1 MSKKNKS
8 KKQANR
14 RRLVEQAKHLQPK
27 QGWVMNRVNDSVRAL
42 NGLSSRAAQLGIS
55 ATEAATF
62 CMACKH
68 SASAGQVAKLLD
80 MAREMFTDENGKSCD
95 VVGSRAL
102 VYAGLA
108 LWFAPGLAVTEDV
121 LRGVDEL
128 IGLVGTERLAQ
139 KKHEQVGPAPT
150 TAES

>member
-1 MSKKNKS
+1 MAKNKS

-14 RRLVEQAKHLQPK
+14 RRLVKQAKHLQPK
-27 QGWVMNRVNDSVRAL
+27 QDWVMNRVNDSVREL
-42 NGLSSRAAQLGIS
+42 NGLRSRAGQLGIS

-68 SASAGQVAKLLD
+68 SASAGQIAKLLD
-80 MAREMFTDENGKSCD
+80 TTREMFTDENGKSCD

-102 VYAGLA
+102 VYAGLK
-108 LWFAPGLAVTEDV
+108 LWFAPGLLMTEDV

-128 IGLVGTERLAQ
+128 IGLVGTELLAQ
-139 KKHEQVGPAPT
+139 KKHEQAEPA
-150 TAES
+150 TATEA